1 MCAWVRGRCTL
12 PWRHGRP
19 RPRVLWATAAT
30 VPSRV
35 PPAVDETTGDGEVEI
50 PRLVPAPL
58 LLLGDE
64 HGRPPP
70 RRWSSLPLA
79 RVVFRDDLFVLDQFC
94 GPRLRV
100 SRETELYV
108 IAAAI
113 AARLREKAVG
123 LSERLQA
130 PGTDGLQGGGWE
142 AVRALARGLP
152 RLEAL
157 LASQRAHPFDLFLA
171 LTDIVGSLTGIVRQ
185 PCPPQLRPYD
195 HNDPLPA
202 YSQAA
207 EIIGAAAGR
216 LREPYHIIRFE
227 HRDGGHFI
235 CELPD
240 SLAGREL
247 ILGVRAAPGAA
258 PAAAAAWLE
267 TALIASS
274 SQMRAIRERRTLGA
288 SRRMVDA
295 VAELD
300 LLPPRGVVLFRVG
313 PDASTIHIGE
323 LIEVMGRADDPGAT
337 EPLEVLL
344 FTGGPEPSA

>member
-1 MCAWVRGRCTL
+1 MST
-12 PWRHGRP
+12 RP
-19 RPRVLWATAAT
+19 TRKP
-30 VPSRV
+30 
-35 PPAVDETTGDGEVEI
+35 
-50 PRLVPAPL
+50 
-58 LLLGDE
+58 
-64 HGRPPP
+64 
-70 RRWSSLPLA
+70 
-79 RVVFRDDLFVLDQFC
+79 Q
-94 GPRLRV
+94 
-100 SRETELYV
+100 REY
-108 IAAAI
+108 
-113 AARLREKAVG
+113 
-123 LSERLQA
+123 
-130 PGTDGLQGGGWE
+130 
-142 AVRALARGLP
+142 
-152 RLEAL
+152 
-157 LASQRAHPFDLFLA
+157 
-171 LTDIVGSLTGIVRQ
+171 
-185 PCPPQLRPYD
+185 
-195 HNDPLPA
+195 
-202 YSQAA
+202 
-207 EIIGAAAGR
+207 IGAAAGR

-267 TALIASS
+267 AALVASS

-313 PDASTIHIGE
+313 PDASAIHTGKS
-323 LIEVMGRADDPGAT
+323 IEVVGRADDPGAA